1 MANENK
7 LNYIKLSQLQHIL
20 KRPSVYIGDTNNND
34 ILYPM
39 YNIETKKLN
48 FETTT
53 FAPALLKL
61 FDEVVS
67 NAIDHASRKLPNK
80 VTKINVNINDDGI
93 VTVSNNGTG
102 IPIEMKDGIYIP
114 EMIFAHLNS
123 GSNYDDDEKRYLI
136 GLNGLGGKYF

>member
-1 MANENK
+1 MTENK
-7 LNYIKLSQLQHIL
+7 LNYIKLTQLQHIL
-20 KRPSVYIGDTNNND
+20 KRPGVYIGDTNEND

-39 YNIETKKLN
+39 YDLETKKLN

-53 FAPALLKL
+53 FIPALLKL

-80 VTKINVNINDDGI
+80 VTKISISINDNGI
-93 VTVSNNGTG
+93 ITVSNNGTG

-114 EMIFAHLNS
+114 EMIFGHLNS
-123 GSNYDDDEKRYLI
+123 GSNYDDDKERRLI
-136 GLNGLGGKYF
+136 GVNGLGSKYF